1 MEKLEFININS
12 FNDTQEIKQALKKMT
27 KKEIVGII
35 VELVE
40 EGKISLLD
48 LAKLKGRGG
57 DI

>member
-1 MEKLEFININS
+1 MEKIESVNIYS

-27 KKEIVGII
+27 KKEIIGII

-40 EGKISLLD
+40 EGKISLFD